1 MGFLAVD
8 LSAMEAGQRPARLLA
23 GALLGLALAAPSA
36 LAGGT
41 GLHAERI
48 TEENATRLLP
58 GGPHAIGGIDDW
70 ALGNGTLCAVISDSS
85 HESILSARGGFLVD
99 LGHCGRDDDQFNILQ
114 PLLNASQEQV
124 PETRAISAQASDG
137 EARIVT
143 EAVFEGVA
151 LTTTYTL
158 DLVDP
163 EVLRIRSEVLR
174 VASGSRLRM
183 LSDVSIHG
191 DASLRTFTIS
201 TGHPERAV
209 GFAHPR
215 VDPESL
221 LKMVRAIV
229 PGDLQVWVGA
239 DSLEPGIAYG
249 LRLAAARRLR
259 ADGVSQD
266 LPHFSINGVDFSL
279 LGLLSRPCWLGGAN
293 GVGPL
298 EVAQA
303 LFMDLAVGDAL
314 LFEREL
320 RVGSRADVASVT
332 DQIWRDAPLVT
343 GRIDDPSAR
352 LHVDREDG
360 APVTQVR
367 PERDGSFAFRI
378 PRGSYRLRALAPGV
392 RALER
397 GFRVGDAGIELD
409 PLSLGAASRVR
420 LPQGEAMR
428 LVFLGSEATPSPG
441 LGDDLLGFRVGEK
454 GLPTAFEG
462 NEVSLS
468 GVAGDPEEIVLAP
481 GRYQVFATRGP
492 EYGVRRA
499 TLSVGPGEVLPLEI
513 GAPER
518 VLATPGWVSAD
529 LHVHAA
535 PSDDSTLPLRTRID
549 TLLAQGLDVVVSTD
563 HDQLV
568 DYGPLIRSLGVGD
581 QVASIVGVEIT
592 SSAREAA
599 VPYTAGHL
607 NAFPIPLEPLAYRDG
622 APRSEGIRVR
632 EIVRNIREFGGER
645 LVQMNHPRAPG
656 LEDELLHYFSHLAV
670 AGKPFDPTR
679 ALEASPN
686 RALIEPDREG
696 GLRDLD
702 YDAVELMNGP
712 SMIAYHRTRAD
723 WFSLLLQGEFRAA
736 TANSDSH
743 RLGQLL
749 GLPRNYV
756 QVADDSPGRF
766 DEASF
771 IRAVREGRLYG
782 TTGPLLEVSLE
793 EAGLGES
800 FRGRSGT
807 LRVAVQ
813 AADWVPV
820 STLRVYVN
828 AALER
833 TLGVRAGETREA
845 ALEFARDSFVT
856 VEVEGG
862 ADATFEAVN
871 PGFRSFAFTNP
882 IFVDADGDGDWT
894 APGLPA
900 TLPAEVRDPLRDL
913 E

>member
-1 MGFLAVD
+1 
-8 LSAMEAGQRPARLLA
+8 MEAGPRFDRLLA
-23 GALLGLALAAPSA
+23 GALFGLALAAPPA

-41 GLHAERI
+41 GLHAARV
-48 TEENATRLLP
+48 TEANAIRLLP
-58 GGPHAIGGIDDW
+58 GGPDAIGGIGDW

-99 LGHCGRDDDQFNILQ
+99 LGHCGRDDDQLNILQ

-124 PETRAISAQASDG
+124 PVTREISAQASDG
-137 EARIVT
+137 EARIIT

-158 DLVDP
+158 NLVDP

-174 VASGSRLRM
+174 VASGPRLRM
-183 LSDVSIHG
+183 LGEVSIHG
-191 DASLRTFTIS
+191 DASLRSFTIS
-201 TGHPERAV
+201 TAHPEKTV

-221 LKMVRAIV
+221 LEMMRATL
-229 PGDLQVWVGA
+229 PGDLQVWVGGDA
-239 DSLEPGIAYG
+239 LEPGIAYG
-249 LRLAAARRLR
+249 LRLAAAKRLG
-259 ADGVSQD
+259 ADGVSRD
-266 LPHFSINGVDFSL
+266 LPHFAINGVDFSL
-279 LGLLSRPCWLGGAN
+279 LGLLSRPCWLGGAD

-314 LFEREL
+314 LYEREL

-332 DQIWRDAPLVT
+332 DQLWRDAPRVS

-360 APVTQVR
+360 APVTEVR

-378 PRGSYRLRALAPGV
+378 PRGAYRLRALAPGA
-392 RALER
+392 RGLER
-397 GFRVGDAGIELD
+397 GFRVGDAGIELE
-409 PLSLGAASRVR
+409 PLSLGVASRVR
-420 LPQGEAMR
+420 LPQGQAMR
-428 LVFLGSEATPSPG
+428 LVLLGSGATPSPR
-441 LGDDLLGFRVGEK
+441 LGDDLLGFLIGET
-454 GLPTAFEG
+454 GFPTAFDG

-468 GVAGDPEEIVLAP
+468 GVAGDPEEIVLAA
-481 GRYQVFATRGP
+481 GLYQVYATRGP

-499 TLSVGPGEVLPLEI
+499 TVSVGSGDVLPLEI
-513 GAPER
+513 GVPER
-518 VLATPGWVSAD
+518 ALTTPGWISAD
-529 LHVHAA
+529 LHVHAVG
-535 PSDDSTLPLRTRID
+535 SDDSTLPLRTRID

-568 DYGPLIRSLGVGD
+568 DYGPLIRSLGLAD
-581 QVASIVGVEIT
+581 RVASIVGVEIT
-592 SSAREAA
+592 SSAREAP

-607 NAFPIPLEPLAYRDG
+607 NAFPLPREPLAYRDG
-622 APRSEGIRVR
+622 APQGEGIRVR
-632 EIVRNIREFGGER
+632 QIVRNIHDLGGER

-656 LEDELLHYFSHLAV
+656 VEDETLHYFSHLAV
-670 AGKPFDPTR
+670 AGEPFDPTLS
-679 ALEASPN
+679 LEASPN
-686 RALIEPDREG
+686 RALIEPDRET

-702 YDAVELMNGP
+702 FDAVELMNGP
-712 SMIAYHRTRAD
+712 SMIAYYRTRAD
-723 WFSLLLQGEFRAA
+723 WFSLLLQGERRTA

-756 QVADDSPGRF
+756 QVVDDSPGRF

-771 IRAVREGRLYG
+771 IRAVRAGRLYG
-782 TTGPLLEVSLE
+782 TTGPLLEVSLG

-800 FRGRSGT
+800 FRGHSGT

-828 AALER
+828 AALAR
-833 TLGVRAGETREA
+833 TLPIRAGEVREA
-845 ALEFARDSFVT
+845 ALDFARDSFVT

-900 TLPAEVRDPLRDL
+900 TLPAGVRDPLRDL

>member
-1 MGFLAVD
+1 
-8 LSAMEAGQRPARLLA
+8 MEAGQRFGRLLA
-23 GALLGLALAAPSA
+23 GALLGLAPAAPPA
-36 LAGGT
+36 LAGAM
-41 GLHAERI
+41 GLHAERVSEASAI
-48 TEENATRLLP
+48 RLLP
-58 GGPHAIGGIDDW
+58 GGPDAIGGIGDW

-85 HESILSARGGFLVD
+85 HESILSAGGGFLVD
-99 LGHCGRDDDQFNILQ
+99 LGHCGRDDDEFNILQ

-124 PETRAISAQASDG
+124 PVTREISAQVSGG
-137 EARIVT
+137 EARIVA
-143 EAVFEGVA
+143 EAAFEGVV
-151 LTTTYTL
+151 LTTTYAL

-174 VASGSRLRM
+174 LASGPRLR
-183 LSDVSIHG
+183 LLGDVSIHG

-201 TGHPERAV
+201 TAHPERTV
-209 GFAHPR
+209 GFAHPP
-215 VDPESL
+215 VDHENL
-221 LKMVRAIV
+221 LEMMRAIV
-229 PGDLQVWVGA
+229 PGDLQVWVGDDA
-239 DSLEPGIAYG
+239 LEPGIAYG
-249 LRLAAARRLR
+249 LRLATAKRLR

-298 EVAQA
+298 EAAQA

-314 LFEREL
+314 LYEREL

-332 DQIWRDAPLVT
+332 DQLWRDAPLVT

-360 APVTQVR
+360 APVTEVR

-378 PRGSYRLRALAPGV
+378 PRGAYRLRALAPGA

-397 GFRVGDAGIELD
+397 GFRVGEAGIELD
-409 PLSLGAASRVR
+409 PLSLGVASRVR
-420 LPQGEAMR
+420 LPQGRAMR
-428 LVFLGSEATPSPG
+428 LVLLGSEATPSPG

-454 GLPTAFEG
+454 GFPTAFDG

-468 GVAGDPEEIVLAP
+468 GVAGDPQEIVLAP
-481 GRYQVFATRGP
+481 GRYQVYATRGP

-499 TLSVGPGEVLPLEI
+499 TLAVGSGEVLPLEI
-513 GAPER
+513 GVPEPAR
-518 VLATPGWVSAD
+518 TTPGWISAD
-529 LHVHAA
+529 LHVHAVG
-535 PSDDSTLPLRTRID
+535 SDDSTLPMRTRID

-568 DYGPLIRSLGVGD
+568 DYGPLIRSLGLED
-581 QVASIVGVEIT
+581 RVASIVGVEIT

-607 NAFPIPLEPLAYRDG
+607 NAFPIPREPLAYRDG
-622 APRSEGIRVR
+622 APQGEGIRVR
-632 EIVRNIREFGGER
+632 EIVRNIHDLGGER

-656 LEDELLHYFSHLAV
+656 VEDEILHYFSHLAV
-670 AGKPFDPTR
+670 AGEPFDPTL

-702 YDAVELMNGP
+702 FDAVELMNGP
-712 SMIAYHRTRAD
+712 SMIAYYRTRAD
-723 WFSLLLQGEFRAA
+723 WFSLLLQGELRTA

-756 QVADDSPGRF
+756 RVADDSPGRF

-771 IRAVREGRLYG
+771 VRAVRAGRLYG
-782 TTGPLLEVSLE
+782 TTGPLLEVSLGD
-793 EAGLGES
+793 AGLGES

-833 TLGVRAGETREA
+833 TVPIRAGEVREA
-845 ALEFARDSFVT
+845 ALDFARDSFVT

-900 TLPAEVRDPLRDL
+900 TLPATIRDPLRDL